1 MSARDSMFSLDGKR
15 IIVTGA
21 TAGIGRSLAGALVRQ
36 GAQVVLL
43 ARRKEL
49 LDTVVAELGDNA
61 SAIAVDLSDAGDTRS
76 AISEAIDTMGGV
88 EVLVNNAAYIAGGR
102 RAEDETLEDITQTLN
117 VNLVAPIVAAQTVFP
132 FMKAAGAGSIINV
145 TSVVASVGIGRLP
158 QAVYSASK
166 GGLTAITREWAAQW
180 SRYGIRI
187 NALAPGFIR
196 TEMTDATLEVDKIR
210 DWVEA
215 NTMLPRIGT
224 PEDFDGMV
232 VYLASDSSSFVTG
245 QVLTVDGGWTA
256 R

>member
-1 MSARDSMFSLDGKR
+1 MSAPESLFSLEGKK
-15 IIVTGA
+15 IILTGA
-21 TAGIGRSLAGALVRQ
+21 TAGIGRRLATALVGQ

-49 LDTVVAELGDNA
+49 LDKAVAELGGNA
-61 SAIAVDLSDAGDTRS
+61 SAIAVDLSDPEDARA
-76 AISEAIDTMGGV
+76 AISRAIDSLGGV
-88 EVLVNNAAYIAGGR
+88 DVLVNNAAYIAGGR
-102 RAEDETLEDITQTLN
+102 RAEDETVEEITQTLN

-132 FMKAAGAGSIINV
+132 HMKAAEAGSIINV

-196 TEMTDATLEVDKIR
+196 TEMTDETLEVEKIR
-210 DWVEA
+210 TWVES

-224 PEDFDGMV
+224 PADFDGMII
-232 VYLASDSSSFVTG
+232 YLASDSSSFVTG
-245 QVLTVDGGWTA
+245 QILTVDGGWTA